1 MIKSLPA
8 RAPALILLSIVAA
21 LMFGTL
27 ALKGATPAE
36 AGGGPDSVKYGTVDQ
51 LTQEEIEL
59 LDSDT
64 PKTVVVDFETGD
76 ITSVTPDDTH

>member
-8 RAPALILLSIVAA
+8 RVPALVLLSIIAA
-21 LMFGTL
+21 LLAGTL
-27 ALKGATPAE
+27 ALKGAAPTE
-36 AGGGPDSVKYGTVDQ
+36 AGGGPEPVKYGTVDQ
-51 LTQEEIEL
+51 LTPEEIDL

>member
-8 RAPALILLSIVAA
+8 REPVLILLSIIAA
-21 LMFGTL
+21 LMAGTL

-36 AGGGPDSVKYGTVDQ
+36 AGGGPEPVKYGTVDR
-51 LTQEEIEL
+51 LTPKEIDL
-59 LDSDT
+59 LASDT
-64 PKTVVVDFETGD
+64 PATVVVDFETGD

>member
-1 MIKSLPA
+1 MVKSLPA
-8 RAPALILLSIVAA
+8 RASALILLSIIAA
-21 LMFGTL
+21 LMAGTL

-36 AGGGPDSVKYGTVDQ
+36 AGGGPEPVKYGTVDQ
-51 LTQEEIEL
+51 LTAEEVDL

-64 PKTVVVDFETGD
+64 PKTVVVDYETGD